1 MNDEPTQEEL
11 IAKRNADVEEA
22 ERAIAKEAK
31 EEAERAK
38 KEEEKRY
45 CSYEQF
51 ETAIKNYDPDKDFR
65 PDLLCGCACP
75 DGSISIIAARPG
87 GGKTSAMVNI
97 VRETLCSEKEN
108 NRKILYVNLE
118 MNYRQILTN
127 LHLSCIYAFATEEER
142 AKLSQLKK
150 TILAFNSAMKGQDWA
165 SEYWIMDED
174 ELPQEVGEELSKTFI
189 DYFSKAKNLIKE
201 AMDSGRLKIYDGI
214 GQPNEEI
221 QKEIVKCETGSLIL
235 LDYMQ
240 RLSAP
245 KEFHNAQR
253 YLQIQ
258 KASAEL
264 LKAAIEK
271 QLIVIAGAQRKREDD
286 DSKPSMESI
295 RESGDIEQDAHN
307 VVILAKDKDTGK
319 DFAEVGKA
327 REGGMGKQMVINP
340 VKQFVFWKTN
350 GKYEQNQKDAK
361 GTKEKSTEKKKHPF
375 DEVKSLYKK
384 HLNLKDNENE

>member
-1 MNDEPTQEEL
+1 MNNEPTQEEL
-11 IAKRNADVEEA
+11 IAKRKADA
-22 ERAIAKEAK
+22 EQTRKKMAEEAK
-31 EEAERAK
+31 E
-38 KEEEKRY
+38 EEEKRY
-45 CSYEQF
+45 CSYEKF

-214 GQPNEEI
+214 GQPNEKI
-221 QKEIVKCETGSLIL
+221 QKEIVKCKTGSLIL

-240 RLSAP
+240 RLTAP

-258 KASAEL
+258 QASNNL
-264 LKAAIEK
+264 LKTAIDR
-271 QLIVIAGAQRKREDD
+271 QLVIIAGAQLKRED
-286 DSKPSMESI
+286 KTNEASMESI

-307 VVILAKDKDTGK
+307 VVILAEG
-319 DFAEVGKA
+319 FAKVVKA
-327 REGGMGKQMVINP
+327 REGGMGKQMAINP
-340 VKQFVFWKTN
+340 VKQFIFWETN

-375 DEVKSLYKK
+375 DEVKSLYKG

>member
-75 DGSISIIAARPG
+75 NGSISIIAARPG
-87 GGKTSAMVNI
+87 GGKTSAMINI
-97 VRETLCSEKEN
+97 VRETLCSEKKN
-108 NRKILYVNLE
+108 DRKILYINLE

-127 LHLSCIYAFATEEER
+127 LHLSCIYTFATEEER

-150 TILAFNSAMKGQDWA
+150 TIFAFNSTMKGQDWA
-165 SEYWIMDED
+165 DKHWLDDED
-174 ELPQEVGEELSKTFI
+174 KAETQRKQVGIGKTQTFMS
-189 DYFSKAKNLIKE
+189 YFSKAKNLIKE
-201 AMDSGRLKIYDGI
+201 AMDSGKLKIYDGI

-221 QKEIVKCETGSLIL
+221 QKEIVKYETGSLIL

-245 KEFHNAQR
+245 KEFHNVQR

-264 LKAAIEK
+264 LKAAIER
-271 QLIVIAGAQRKREDD
+271 QLIVIAGAQLRRED
-286 DSKPSMESI
+286 KTNEASMESI

-307 VVILAKDKDTGK
+307 VVVLADG
-319 DFAEVGKA
+319 FAKVVKA
-327 REGGMGKQMVINP
+327 REGGMGEKLAINP
-340 VKQFVFWKTN
+340 VKQFVFWETN
-350 GKYEQNQKDAK
+350 GKYNSLQKDAGEMK
-361 GTKEKSTEKKKHPF
+361 KKTVKKKEKKRWLDELMPPREKQ
-375 DEVKSLYKK
+375 S
-384 HLNLKDNENE
+384 

>member
-51 ETAIKNYDPDKDFR
+51 ETAIKDYDPDKDFR

-97 VRETLCSEKEN
+97 VRETLCSEKDN
-108 NRKILYVNLE
+108 SRKILYVNLE

-142 AKLSQLKK
+142 AILSQLRR
-150 TILAFNSAMKGQDWA
+150 TSSAFYRTLKGQDWA
-165 SEYWIMDED
+165 SEYWLDDED
-174 ELPQEVGEELSKTFI
+174 EAQREQVGIGKTQMFMG
-189 DYFSKAKNLIKE
+189 YFSKTKNLIKE

-271 QLIVIAGAQRKREDD
+271 QLIVIAGAQLRRED
-286 DSKPSMESI
+286 KNNEASMESI

-307 VVILAKDKDTGK
+307 VVVLAEG
-319 DFAEVGKA
+319 FAKVVKA
-327 REGGMGKQMVINP
+327 REDGMGKQMAINP
-340 VKQFVFWKTN
+340 VKQFIFWETN
-350 GKYEQNQKDAK
+350 GKYSPLQKDDDKAGK
-361 GTKEKSTEKKKHPF
+361 KPVEKERKRWA
-375 DEVKSLYKK
+375 DELMPPRGEQS
-384 HLNLKDNENE
+384 

>member
-1 MNDEPTQEEL
+1 M
-11 IAKRNADVEEA
+11 R
-22 ERAIAKEAK
+22 R
-31 EEAERAK
+31 
-38 KEEEKRY
+38 
-45 CSYEQF
+45 
-51 ETAIKNYDPDKDFR
+51 
-65 PDLLCGCACP
+65 
-75 DGSISIIAARPG
+75 
-87 GGKTSAMVNI
+87 TSSAFY
-97 VRETLCSEKEN
+97 RTL
-108 NRKILYVNLE
+108 
-118 MNYRQILTN
+118 
-127 LHLSCIYAFATEEER
+127 
-142 AKLSQLKK
+142 
-150 TILAFNSAMKGQDWA
+150 KGQDWA

-286 DSKPSMESI
+286 DNKPSMESI

-319 DFAEVGKA
+319 DFAKVGKA

-340 VKQFVFWKTN
+340 VKQFIFWETN
-350 GKYEQNQKDAK
+350 GKYSPLQKDGDKAGK
-361 GTKEKSTEKKKHPF
+361 KPVEKERKRWA
-375 DEVKSLYKK
+375 DELMPPRGEQS
-384 HLNLKDNENE
+384 